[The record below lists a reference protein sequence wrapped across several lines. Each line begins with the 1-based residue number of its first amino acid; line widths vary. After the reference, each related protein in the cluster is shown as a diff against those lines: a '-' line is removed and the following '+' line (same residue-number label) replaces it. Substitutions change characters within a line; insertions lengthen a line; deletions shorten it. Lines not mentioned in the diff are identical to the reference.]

1 MMSEDYQ
8 INELAKK
15 AGVSVRTI
23 RFYID
28 EGLLPAPQT
37 RGRYASYTDEY
48 LERIEL
54 IRLLKNRFLPLKEIR
69 SRLGTLNP
77 QEVRAALREER
88 EQARQAGTAIPGER
102 LGPRGTEGSGALE
115 YVNRL
120 LNRDQENKMIREPRK
135 LPLYSPGTESSS
147 SQDLLR
153 EEDEDTWTRIR
164 LAPGIELH
172 IRQPVEESARSR
184 LRLLLNYAR
193 KIFNVRTKNGGIND

>member
-28 EGLLPAPQT
+28 EGLLPAPST
-37 RGRYASYTDEY
+37 RGRYTVYTDEY

-69 SRLGTLNP
+69 SRLAALDP
-77 QEVRAALREER
+77 HEVRAALREER
-88 EQARQAGTAIPGER
+88 EQARRMGASSLPQSPDK
-102 LGPRGTEGSGALE
+102 PGALN
-115 YVNRL
+115 YIDHL
-120 LNRDQENKMIREPRK
+120 LNHEQEHKVIRDESRSLLFAPETITSRRSAAQEEI
-135 LPLYSPGTESSS
+135 
-147 SQDLLR
+147 
-153 EEDEDTWTRIR
+153 EDTWTRVR

-172 IRQPVEESARSR
+172 IQQPVEESARSQ
-184 LRLLLNYAR
+184 LRLLLNTAR
-193 KIFNVRTKNGGIND
+193 KIFNV

>member
-28 EGLLPAPQT
+28 EGLLPAPST
-37 RGRYASYTDEY
+37 RGRYTVYSDEY

-69 SRLGTLNP
+69 SRLGALDP
-77 QEVRAALREER
+77 QQVRAALREER
-88 EQARQAGTAIPGER
+88 ARDASAPSTSASPAGLKPA
-102 LGPRGTEGSGALE
+102 SSALE
-115 YVNRL
+115 YANRL
-120 LNRDQENKMIREPRK
+120 LNREQESRTLHED
-135 LPLYSPGTESSS
+135 SS
-147 SQDLLR
+147 DLFYALDTAAGLKR
-153 EEDEDTWTRIR
+153 GVPQEEIEDTWTRIH

-172 IRQPVEESARSR
+172 VQQPVEESLRSR
-184 LRLLLNYAR
+184 LRLLLNTAR
-193 KIFNVRTKNGGIND
+193 KIFNL